1 VSAALLL
8 LSVAVLSWPG
18 RRRRSRPGGYV
29 GSGWSRGVAVV
40 ARVPVWLVAGCGAAG
55 IGALAST
62 GLVALVAGVGA
73 GLAGRAVA
81 ARRREAQ
88 QQSDLAS
95 LADALAAFGAEL
107 RSGRPVERAVQAA
120 SAAAGD
126 EHCARALSLAV
137 RSPTVAP
144 APAPTGPPGDAL
156 AAVSRAVVL
165 SSRTGCSL
173 AAVVGAVE
181 DDVRARMGHAR
192 ELRTATAGPRASA
205 LLLAGLPLLGLLMG
219 SGVGADPWHVL
230 TGTAAG
236 HALLVCGAGLEGAGL
251 LWSGRLVAR
260 ALR

>member
-1 VSAALLL
+1 MSAALLL
-8 LSVAVLSWPG
+8 LSVAVLSWPD
-18 RRRRSRPGGYV
+18 RRRRSRTGGYL
-29 GSGWSRGVAVV
+29 GSDWRRGAAVV
-40 ARVPVWLVAGCGAAG
+40 ARVPVWLVAGCGAAC

-73 GLAGRAVA
+73 GLAGRALA
-81 ARRREAQ
+81 ARRRDAR
-88 QQSDLAS
+88 QQSDLVS

-126 EHCARALSLAV
+126 ERCARALSLAV

-144 APAPTGPPGDAL
+144 SPTGPPGEAL
-156 AAVSRAVVL
+156 AAVSRAVLL
-165 SSRTGCSL
+165 SGRTGCSL

-181 DDVRARMGHAR
+181 DDVRARVGHAR

-205 LLLAGLPLLGLLMG
+205 VLLAGLPLLALLMG

-230 TGTAAG
+230 TDTAAG

-260 ALR
+260 VLR

>member
-1 VSAALLL
+1 MSAALLL

-18 RRRRSRPGGYV
+18 RRRRSRPDGYL

-40 ARVPVWLVAGCGAAG
+40 ARVPVWLVAACGAAG

-62 GLVALVAGVGA
+62 GLVALVAGVAA
-73 GLAGRAVA
+73 GLGGRAVA
-81 ARRREAQ
+81 ARRREVK
-88 QQSDLAS
+88 QQSELAS

-144 APAPTGPPGDAL
+144 APSGPPGDAL

-181 DDVRARMGHAR
+181 DDVRAGMGHAR
-192 ELRTATAGPRASA
+192 ELRAATAGPRASA

>member
-1 VSAALLL
+1 MSAALLL
-8 LSVAVLSWPG
+8 LSVAVLSWPE
-18 RRRRSRPGGYV
+18 RRRRSRTGGCLA
-29 GSGWSRGVAVV
+29 SGWGRGAAVV

-62 GLVALVAGVGA
+62 SLVALVAGVGA
-73 GLAGRAVA
+73 GLAARAVT

-88 QQSDLAS
+88 EQSDLAS

-126 EHCARALSLAV
+126 ERCGRALCLAV
-137 RSPTVAP
+137 RSPTV

-181 DDVRARMGHAR
+181 DDVRARIGLAR
-192 ELRTATAGPRASA
+192 ELQTATAGPRASA
-205 LLLAGLPLLGLLMG
+205 LLLAGLPLLALLMG

-230 TGTAAG
+230 TGTPAG
-236 HALLVCGAGLEGAGL
+236 HALLVCGAGLEGTGL